1 MGRLDG
7 EEYPAYDA
15 MVAKLLDHKFLPEK
29 EVLQLCERA
38 RSLLSE
44 ESNVHNVRAPVTVVG
59 DIHGQF
65 HDMLEMFKLGGPA
78 CDTNYLF
85 LGDYVDR
92 GYYSVETVTLVV
104 ALKVRF
110 PDRVTIIRGNH
121 ESRQITQVYGFYD
134 ECVRKY
140 GHAGV
145 WKAFTDL
152 FDYMPLTAVVE
163 NKIFCPHGGLSP
175 SIDSLDDVRK
185 IDRFQEVPHEGAMCD
200 LMWSDPEDI
209 DGWGLSPR
217 GAGYLFGGDVVAQ
230 FSSTNN
236 IELIARAHQLVMEG
250 YKHMFNDTLVTVWSA
265 PNYCYRC
272 GNQASIMEVGDDGET
287 KQFLQF
293 DPAPR
298 RGEEQNAKRCPEYF
312 L

>member
-44 ESNVHNVRAPVTVVG
+44 ESNVHSVRAPVTVVG

-134 ECVRKY
+134 ECS
-140 GHAGV
+140 GN
-145 WKAFTDL
+145 
-152 FDYMPLTAVVE
+152 TATPG
-163 NKIFCPHGGLSP
+163 FGRRLPTCSTTCP
-175 SIDSLDDVRK
+175 
-185 IDRFQEVPHEGAMCD
+185 
-200 LMWSDPEDI
+200 
-209 DGWGLSPR
+209 SPR
-217 GAGYLFGGDVVAQ
+217 WWRTK
-230 FSSTNN
+230 SS
-236 IELIARAHQLVMEG
+236 ARTEG
-250 YKHMFNDTLVTVWSA
+250 
-265 PNYCYRC
+265 
-272 GNQASIMEVGDDGET
+272 
-287 KQFLQF
+287 
-293 DPAPR
+293 
-298 RGEEQNAKRCPEYF
+298 
-312 L
+312 